1 MMKDND
7 WAEYAREWTGGPVFD
22 YGDEGFAFFSDYYG
36 EWVRVEQASG
46 QAYLSTDPTVVEYLS
61 TTPTVLEVGPPEMIP
76 EWIRGRP
83 WDCVCGAR
91 MDEHRDDRGP
101 DAGLKGP
108 DGSGEYEEV
117 VEW

>member
-1 MMKDND
+1 MEDNG
-7 WAEYAREWTGGPVFD
+7 WVEYAREWTGGPVFD

-36 EWVRVEQASG
+36 DWVKVEQESG
-46 QAYLSTDPTVVEYLS
+46 QAYLSTP
-61 TTPTVLEVGPPEMIP
+61 PTVLEVGPPEMIP

-83 WDCVCGAR
+83 WDCVCGAK

-101 DAGLKGP
+101 DAGLWCP
-108 DGSGEYEEV
+108 DGSGEYEEA